1 MISILLCVAAFMF
14 AYVAG
19 RRSLVAGLV
28 TVFAV
33 GYFYGILRANV
44 AESYSHF
51 IFDAAVI
58 GLYITQLAKRGNR
71 EEERARE
78 MLKLWVGVLIAW
90 PFILFLVPVQD
101 YAVQLVGL
109 RGNVFMVPFI
119 LLGSRLKGKDVKKLA
134 LAFAVLNLI
143 AFGFAC
149 AEYVFGVER
158 FFPQNQVTEL
168 IYKSVVDERYG
179 NLDRSEALRIPSIF
193 TGAHAYAGMM
203 VTTFCFIF
211 GAWGQKALSKP
222 WRKNLLLA
230 AMVATIIAIF
240 MAAAR
245 SPVIILLALFIC
257 IVVSVRLKAQA
268 WALLLTA
275 AIGVGWLVSSEAR
288 FQRFLT
294 LQDTDFIAERVH
306 WSVNES
312 FLDLAVE
319 YPMGNGLGGGGT
331 SMPYFLQGRVN
342 APLYYMESEYA
353 RIVLEQGVFGLCLW
367 VAFIVWA
374 FTRRTTRRT
383 DEWFIGRR
391 LLWVV
396 CASFFATGMIGTG
409 LLTSIPG
416 TALLLV
422 GLGWVAVRQ
431 PQPQQA
437 EQSAPAQDAHAAGPG
452 VVALEKIPAGQ
463 YV

>member
-1 MISILLCVAAFMF
+1 MISIILCVAAFIF

-19 RRSLVAGLV
+19 RRSLIAGLV

-33 GYFYGILRANV
+33 GYFYGIVRANV

-58 GLYITQLAKRGNR
+58 GLYLTQLTKRGNR

-109 RGNVFMVPFI
+109 RGNVFMLPFI
-119 LLGSRLKGKDVKKLA
+119 LLGSRLRSEDVKKLA
-134 LAFAVLNLI
+134 LAFAALNLI

-149 AEYVFGVER
+149 AEYIFGVER

-179 NLDRSEALRIPSIF
+179 NADRSEALRIPSIF

-203 VTTFCFIF
+203 VMTFCFIF
-211 GAWGQKALSKP
+211 GAWGQKVAGKP

-230 AMVATIIAIF
+230 SMVATITAIF

-245 SPVIILLALFIC
+245 SPVIILLALFVCVI
-257 IVVSVRLKAQA
+257 VSVRLKAQA

-275 AIGVGWLVSSEAR
+275 AIGVGWLVSSEMR

-294 LQDTDFIAERVH
+294 LQDTDFITERVH

-331 SMPYFLQGRVN
+331 SMPYFLRSQVK
-342 APLYYMESEYA
+342 PPIFYMENEYA
-353 RIVLEQGVFGLCLW
+353 RIALEQGVFGLCLW
-367 VAFIVWA
+367 AAFIVWA
-374 FTRRTTRRT
+374 LTRRATRRM

-391 LLWVV
+391 LVLVT
-396 CASFFATGMIGTG
+396 CAAYFATGMIGTG
-409 LLTSIPG
+409 MLTSIPG
-416 TALLLV
+416 TALLLL

-431 PQPQQA
+431 PQHA
-437 EQSAPAQDAHAAGPG
+437 EQGATTQHAPATEPDG
-452 VVALEKIPAGQ
+452 VALERIPARQ